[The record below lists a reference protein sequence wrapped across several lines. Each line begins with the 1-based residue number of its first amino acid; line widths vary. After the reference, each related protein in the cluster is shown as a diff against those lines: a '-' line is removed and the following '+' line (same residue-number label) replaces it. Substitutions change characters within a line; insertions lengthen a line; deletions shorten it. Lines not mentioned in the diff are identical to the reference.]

1 MLKAFILCAAMNIC
15 ASTTQASAPQPT
27 AERIDLTAAA
37 EQAVQSVVYIKVT
50 THAKV
55 QTVPYRSPFDDF
67 FSEFFGQQPGN
78 SGRERQV
85 QTPKKSSTGSG
96 VILTHDGYIVTNNH
110 VVAEADEL
118 LVRLNDNREFKA
130 RIIGLDETT
139 DLALIKIEATALP
152 AITVGNSAQAKLG
165 EWVLAIGNPFG
176 LTSTVTAGVISAK
189 ARTLHATGGIEAFI
203 QTDAAINPGNSGG
216 ALVNAKGELIGIN
229 AMLYSRTG
237 SFSGYGFAIPTT
249 IMQRVV
255 DDLKNFGTVQRAVL
269 GVSYTP
275 VTDYIEMQKERG
287 IDVDLGTVNG
297 IYINEVTPESA
308 AHEAGIVKGDVITH
322 IETTEITKSGELQEA
337 LATHRPGDK
346 VSITYLRNKTK
357 HTTTVELK
365 NAQGNTKTL
374 SKLNTDH
381 LGVALEEISDKDKQA
396 LSLNYGL
403 IVKHIREGK
412 MKQAG
417 ITKGLILMQV
427 NDKALKTLAD
437 WEEAIKEANL
447 STDRVLWI
455 RAKTQSGLNKSFT
468 VELDEK

>member
-1 MLKAFILCAAMNIC
+1 MGIAIHAMSCQAETQTAAI
-15 ASTTQASAPQPT
+15 
-27 AERIDLTAAA
+27 ERVDLTQAA

-50 THAKV
+50 TNAKT

-67 FSEFFGQQPGN
+67 FNDFFGQQPGTQ
-78 SGRERQV
+78 RERQI
-85 QTPKKSSTGSG
+85 QTPKKSSAGSG
-96 VILTHDGYIVTNNH
+96 VILTEDGYIVTNNH

-118 LVRLNDNREFKA
+118 LVVLNDNREFKA

-139 DLALIKIEATALP
+139 DLALLKIETKDLP
-152 AITVGNSAQAKLG
+152 AIEVANSAEAKLG

-176 LTSTVTAGVISAK
+176 LTGTVTAGVISAK

-216 ALVNAKGELIGIN
+216 ALVNAKGQLIGIN

-255 DDLKNFGTVQRAVL
+255 DDLKHFGTVQRAVL
-269 GVSYTP
+269 GVQYVP
-275 VTDYIEMQKERG
+275 VSDYVEMQKERG
-287 IDVDLGTVNG
+287 NEVDLGTVNG
-297 IYINEVTPESA
+297 IYINETTPESA
-308 AHEAGIVKGDVITH
+308 AHEAGIRQGDVITH
-322 IETTEITKSGELQEA
+322 IGDMEITRSGELQEA

-346 VSITYLRNKTK
+346 VKITYLREKKK
-357 HTTTVELK
+357 HTVTVELK
-365 NAQGNTKTL
+365 NAQGNTKIL
-374 SKLNTDH
+374 SKLNEDQ
-381 LGVALEEISDKDKQA
+381 LGIALEEISIKDKQA
-396 LSLNYGL
+396 LNLSYGL
-403 IVKHIREGK
+403 VVKHLREGK
-412 MKQAG
+412 MKKAG

-427 NDKALKTLAD
+427 NDKALKTIAD

-468 VELDEK
+468 VELDELKSE